1 MFESLFTYYNQ
12 YSQSFKRVPSGS
24 LEAFLKEP
32 WHYYR
37 PNESNSMYA
46 RNTLTFDLG
55 GDKDR
60 PATDEAYAQTFL
72 AEVDQV
78 FSLVLIA
85 EYFDESLVLLRHL
98 LSWDL
103 DDILYVKLNM
113 RTQSSKQ
120 RLTPDLPAKIRAWNS
135 LDARLYDHFNASL
148 WRQLSAL
155 GPDCVAREVRL
166 LRQAQEK
173 LMRSCFGGG
182 MPLLRSAAEIKNKNL
197 RPSQPKQVKILGY
210 DIPANF
216 SSGLSSQDQKLCLKL
231 IMPEVQYTRMLLDSQ
246 SQRYQRSHQL
256 QPPLWSYTLRQ
267 PICTVLL
274 QCPQVQHSQPP
285 PEKWATTNAK
295 SAVGTEGQN
304 TNLRPK
310 VLKKTSPHRLKKG
323 QHILCA
329 YQAVLLWFM
338 GVQNRGL
345 LWEKSGLFFNQC
357 LSCPFQTVC
366 NKNKCVKR
374 EGRVLVT
381 SELESLSSVV
391 CQQVSGL
398 ADKG

>member
-12 YSQSFKRVPSGS
+12 DSQSFKRVPSGS

-166 LRQAQEK
+166 LRQTQER
-173 LMRSCFGGG
+173 LMRCCFGGG
-182 MPLLRSAAEIKNKNL
+182 MPLLRSATDIKNKDL
-197 RPSQPKQVKILGY
+197 RPWEPRNVKILGY
-210 DIPANF
+210 DIPAN
-216 SSGLSSQDQKLCLKL
+216 LSHAFLNQDQKLCFKL
-231 IMPEVQYTRMLLDSQ
+231 IVPEVQYTRMLQDSQ
-246 SQRYQRSHQL
+246 SQRYRQSHQL
-256 QPPLWSYTLRQ
+256 RPPHQ
-267 PICTVLL
+267 
-274 QCPQVQHSQPP
+274 
-285 PEKWATTNAK
+285 
-295 SAVGTEGQN
+295 
-304 TNLRPK
+304 
-310 VLKKTSPHRLKKG
+310 
-323 QHILCA
+323 
-329 YQAVLLWFM
+329 
-338 GVQNRGL
+338 
-345 LWEKSGLFFNQC
+345 
-357 LSCPFQTVC
+357 
-366 NKNKCVKR
+366 
-374 EGRVLVT
+374 
-381 SELESLSSVV
+381 
-391 CQQVSGL
+391 
-398 ADKG
+398 